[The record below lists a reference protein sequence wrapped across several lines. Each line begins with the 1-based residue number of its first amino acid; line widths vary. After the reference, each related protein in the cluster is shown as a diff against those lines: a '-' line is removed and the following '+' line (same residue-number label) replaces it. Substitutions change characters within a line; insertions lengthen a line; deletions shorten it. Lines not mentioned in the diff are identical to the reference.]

1 MKWMKKRK
9 WIRLLSVALVAGIL
23 TVGCGA
29 KKDASGEEKTGTE
42 KSETAKTES
51 DATED
56 KTAISAWFSSVN
68 LTPASINSFL
78 TASVPT
84 K

>member
-56 KTAISAWFSSVN
+56 YQGSRI
-68 LTPASINSFL
+68 
-78 TASVPT
+78 
-84 K
+84 